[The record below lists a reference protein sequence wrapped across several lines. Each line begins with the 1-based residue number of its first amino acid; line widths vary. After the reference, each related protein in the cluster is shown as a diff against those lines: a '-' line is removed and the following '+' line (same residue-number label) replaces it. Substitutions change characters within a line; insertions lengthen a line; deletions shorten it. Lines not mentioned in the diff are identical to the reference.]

1 MPLQLSGSVSLESQ
15 RDVHGKDQIGCKK
28 NSLHWYVP
36 MGPRLVARTTLPWVA
51 IPHLVGKDATEV
63 GLHVVVCYGVVPCAV
78 TSARL
83 IEWADAALS
92 FENARV
98 LEFLKYF
105 SVSVYVH

>member
-1 MPLQLSGSVSLESQ
+1 MAKARLDVS
-15 RDVHGKDQIGCKK
+15 KIAFI
-28 NSLHWYVP
+28 WYVP
-36 MGPRLVARTTLPWVA
+36 MGLRLVTRTTFPRVA
-51 IPHLVGKDATEV
+51 IPHLVGKDATVV
-63 GLHVVVCYGVVPCAV
+63 GLHVVAGYGVGPCAA

-83 IEWADAALS
+83 IEWPDAALS